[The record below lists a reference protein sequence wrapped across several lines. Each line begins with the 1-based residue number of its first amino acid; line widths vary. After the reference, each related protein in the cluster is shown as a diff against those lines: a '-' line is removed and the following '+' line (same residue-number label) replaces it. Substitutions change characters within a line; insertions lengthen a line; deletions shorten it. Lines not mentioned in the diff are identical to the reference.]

1 MFCSLVWIHLPENEK
16 TRPPAAIRK
25 QRRRA
30 ACPSSASGLCSSV
43 SWGAISFLRPG
54 GTGCSWLLCEGC
66 DRFLT
71 SALEALTEPPLGQ
84 LCAVPLALVCVQL
97 AGRAALELLV
107 DRGVV
112 DGEAGR
118 DVGRPVSDQVPRLD
132 LLPVLEGQVAV
143 FSRRSHL
150 RLWGRYKRKNAQPT
164 QLSLCAFNNTGGE

>member
-1 MFCSLVWIHLPENEK
+1 MSAPFILARPRPGCLAWLPENEK
-16 TRPPAAIRK
+16 HGRRRRSGSSAGAQLVHL
-25 QRRRA
+25 QRRGRVRL
-30 ACPSSASGLCSSV
+30 SH
-43 SWGAISFLRPG
+43 GAISFLRPG
-54 GTGCSWLLCEGC
+54 GAGCSWLLCVDC
-66 DRFLT
+66 DRFLA

-84 LCAVPLALVCVQL
+84 LCAVPFALVCVQL

-150 RLWGRYKRKNAQPT
+150 RLLG
-164 QLSLCAFNNTGGE
+164 SI

>member
-1 MFCSLVWIHLPENEK
+1 MSHTFRVFHLS
-16 TRPPAAIRK
+16 TFRVRVV
-25 QRRRA
+25 
-30 ACPSSASGLCSSV
+30 LFLLLLM
-43 SWGAISFLRPG
+43 WGVSFLRPG
-54 GTGCSWLLCEGC
+54 AAGCSWLLCEGC
-66 DRFLT
+66 DRLLA

-84 LCAVPLALVCVQL
+84 LCAIPLALVSVQL

-150 RLWGRYKRKNAQPT
+150 RLLG
-164 QLSLCAFNNTGGE
+164 SI